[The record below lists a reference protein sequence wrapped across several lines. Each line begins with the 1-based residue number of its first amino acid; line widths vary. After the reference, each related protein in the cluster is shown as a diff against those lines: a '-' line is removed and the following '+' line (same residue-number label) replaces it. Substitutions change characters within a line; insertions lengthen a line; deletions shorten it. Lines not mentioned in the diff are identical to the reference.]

1 MNEMIM
7 AAWNVLDIATTQ
19 AGFKDNK
26 VVLDNSKM
34 EVFAQLFQK
43 KYNDVKSLFMKKSVD
58 YLDRHKV
65 ASILMASAIEAD
77 IVRYDGDISEGSV
90 FIGKYLIA
98 VSAGINYMQ
107 DSLNEKLKK
116 KGQEPIKELFF
127 PVAFSCKTPYLQILA
142 RNLYF
147 THEKTDWKFNLL
159 NMSENLF
166 FLEYITLKENGID
179 PSILNEEDS
188 DEV

>member
-1 MNEMIM
+1 MNEMIG
-7 AAWNVLDIATTQ
+7 AAWNVLDIATRQ
-19 AGFKDNK
+19 ACSRDNS
-26 VVLDNSKM
+26 VELDNSKIGK
-34 EVFAQLFQK
+34 FDKLFQK
-43 KYNDVKSLFMKKSVD
+43 KYDDVKSLFMKKSVK

-77 IVRYDGDISEGSV
+77 VVLYNGEIPEDDV

-98 VSAGINYMQ
+98 VSAGLNYMQ
-107 DSLNEKLKK
+107 NSLNKKLEE
-116 KGQEPIKELFF
+116 KGQPPISELFF
-127 PVAFSCKTPYLQILA
+127 PTAFSCKTPYLQIFA

-147 THEKTDWKFNLL
+147 THEKTDWKINLL

-166 FLEYITLKENGID
+166 FLEYITLKEKGID
-179 PSILNEEDS
+179 PNILNEEDS

>member
-7 AAWNVLDIATTQ
+7 GAWNVLDIATTQ
-19 AGFKDNK
+19 VCLRDSK
-26 VVLDNSKM
+26 VVLDNSKID
-34 EVFAQLFQK
+34 EFAKLFQK
-43 KYNDVKSLFMKKSVD
+43 KYDDVKSLFMKKSVS

-77 IVRYDGDISEGSV
+77 VVRYDGEIPEGDV

-98 VSAGINYMQ
+98 VSAGLNYMQ
-107 DSLNEKLKK
+107 DSLNEKLKEK
-116 KGQEPIKELFF
+116 RQEPIKEFFF
-127 PVAFSCKTPYLQILA
+127 PVAFSCKTPYLQIFA

-147 THEKTDWKFNLL
+147 THEKTEWKFNLL

-166 FLEYITLKENGID
+166 FLEYLTLKEKGID
-179 PSILNEEDS
+179 PNILNEEDS
-188 DEV
+188 GEE

>member
-7 AAWNVLDIATTQ
+7 AAWNVLDIAATQ
-19 AGFKDNK
+19 VGLRDSKI
-26 VVLDNSKM
+26 VLDNSKM
-34 EVFAQLFQK
+34 EEFVQLFQK
-43 KYNDVKSLFMKKSVD
+43 KYDDVKLLFMKKSVR

-77 IVRYDGDISEGSV
+77 VVRYDGEIPEGDV

-98 VSAGINYMQ
+98 VSAGLNYMQ
-107 DSLNEKLKK
+107 DSLNEKLKE
-116 KGQEPIKELFF
+116 KGQEPIKEFFF
-127 PVAFSCKTPYLQILA
+127 PVAFSCRTPYLQIFA

-147 THEKTDWKFNLL
+147 THEKTEWKLNLL

-166 FLEYITLKENGID
+166 FLEYITLKENGIN

-188 DEV
+188 EEV

>member
-1 MNEMIM
+1 MNKMIRVV
-7 AAWNVLDIATTQ
+7 WNILDIAATQ
-19 AGFKDNK
+19 ACLQDSKI
-26 VVLDNSKM
+26 VLDKSKI
-34 EVFAQLFQK
+34 EKFAELFQK
-43 KYNDVKSLFMKKSVD
+43 KYNDVKSLFMKKSVK

-65 ASILMASAIEAD
+65 ASIIIASVIEAD
-77 IVRYDGDISEGSV
+77 VVQYNGDISETDV

-98 VSAGINYMQ
+98 VSVGLNYMQ
-107 DSLNEKLKK
+107 DILNKKLEE
-116 KGQEPIKELFF
+116 KGQVSIEEWFF
-127 PVAFSCKTPYLQILA
+127 PTAFSCKTPYLQIFA

-147 THEKTDWKFNLL
+147 THEKTDWKINLL

-166 FLEYITLKENGID
+166 FIEYITLKENGID